1 MAEGTYPV
9 DLQVERPETSK
20 RVWALFSVIIPIKPI
35 VLIINMI
42 VLYVFMIG
50 AAVVFFISQLVVLFT
65 GKYPEGWHR
74 FMVKV
79 ITQSEKLSVWIYGL
93 RDEFPPF
100 APSDAPYPMT
110 VTIPYPDK
118 SSRGWAIMTMLF
130 IKYFALI
137 PQMIPLAL
145 VGYAQGMVW
154 YFSQWVVLFKG
165 RYPAGMHGFVLGA
178 MRWQLRVQA
187 FVLGLRDE
195 YPPFGLS

>member
-9 DLQVERPETSK
+9 GLQVERPEKSK

-50 AAVVFFISQLVVLFT
+50 AAVVFFVSQLVVLFT

-110 VTIPYPDK
+110 VTIPYPEK

-137 PQMIPLAL
+137 PLMLPLAF
-145 VGYAQGMVW
+145 VGYAQAIVW
-154 YFSQWVVLFKG
+154 YESQWVVLFKG